1 MLCRSKQCTLTG
13 IRFPLSNSTRILA
26 LKDDENFFDDDNALD
41 FILYQ
46 EASGQSQGNQNKPGK
61 AGCLG
66 VVALVVLPTAA
77 IGYSIL
83 NIV

>member
-1 MLCRSKQCTLTG
+1 M
-13 IRFPLSNSTRILA
+13 
-26 LKDDENFFDDDNALD
+26 KDDQNIVDDDNALD

-46 EASGQSQGNQNKPGK
+46 EASGQSQGKQNKPGK

-66 VVALVVLPTAA
+66 VVALVVLPAA
-77 IGYSIL
+77 TIGYSIL